1 MDRTKSGIPQSQIAD
16 DYSIRYFENTL
27 NSMGIQ
33 GIKRKYW
40 LKIYYKNP
48 KKAGR
53 MFFEKLDREFK
64 NEKSWELA
72 KYLLIKKY
80 PHWGPEPKIEPRPI
94 FDGRRSCEATPKIEP
109 EPITYNLEYFLKING
124 GRWGCAMAD
133 IDEYERDNGVVI

>member
-1 MDRTKSGIPQSQIAD
+1 MD

-48 KKAGR
+48 KKAGK

-64 NEKSWELA
+64 DQKSWELA

-80 PHWGPEPKIEPRPI
+80 PHWGPEPDPEPEP
-94 FDGRRSCEATPKIEP
+94 EPEP
-109 EPITYNLEYFLKING
+109 EPIFCKNVAPQYNLEYFLRING
-124 GRWGCAMAD
+124 GRWGDASYD
-133 IDEYERDNGVVI
+133 IDEFERSNGVVI